1 MEKLKDTILEIVKK
15 LDERLT
21 ASYPVS
27 YQRQFDIVLKDI
39 PGMLNTMPNLE
50 FTYVTPED
58 GTLMIYKLVFESERE
73 YISVYVNSKRAGFL
87 TYSEV
92 VLRPEKHYDRLVHDL
107 FCFIKNIEGYKTA
120 GFA

>member
-50 FTYVTPED
+50 FTYVTPR
-58 GTLMIYKLVFESERE
+58 F
-73 YISVYVNSKRAGFL
+73 
-87 TYSEV
+87 
-92 VLRPEKHYDRLVHDL
+92 
-107 FCFIKNIEGYKTA
+107 
-120 GFA
+120 